1 MGVFPPV
8 HEYVND
14 RVADGARRGGGP
26 GVESVG
32 PHGPAASKG
41 TVHGAG
47 DADREPCD
55 AARQARSVF
64 GLDQEVKMVVLG
76 GELDDPEPLV
86 GGGGERAADG
96 REDPVGTEAANGGR
110 GAQRDVDRMRG
121 LVRRPR
127 TMGHTGTPARCG
139 FAAGAPAAATPGA
152 RVRERELRGPSTH
165 GGS

>member
-86 GGGGERAADG
+86 
-96 REDPVGTEAANGGR
+96 EAAASARRTAGKTRSARRQRTAAVARNVTWIGCAVLCGGR
-110 GAQRDVDRMRG
+110 ARWGTLGRPPGVG
-121 LVRRPR
+121 LRPAPRRRP
-127 TMGHTGTPARCG
+127 PQ
-139 FAAGAPAAATPGA
+139 
-152 RVRERELRGPSTH
+152 VRG
-165 GGS
+165 